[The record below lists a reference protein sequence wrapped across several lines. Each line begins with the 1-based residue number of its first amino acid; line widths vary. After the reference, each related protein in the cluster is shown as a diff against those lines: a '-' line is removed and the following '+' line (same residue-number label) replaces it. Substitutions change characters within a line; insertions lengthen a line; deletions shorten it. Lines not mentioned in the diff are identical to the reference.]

1 MKECLF
7 WCKDKEKNRDGQ
19 GKAPQSNN
27 YYTFIPPTAFSM
39 PVIRK
44 CIPQTQCRHTL
55 SQEHGDFPKNI
66 IDKLKPDKHQ
76 AAFTITNLFSL

>member
-27 YYTFIPPTAFSM
+27 YYTFITPHGLLHARYKEMHSPKRNAATLFHKSM
-39 PVIRK
+39 A
-44 CIPQTQCRHTL
+44 T
-55 SQEHGDFPKNI
+55 F
-66 IDKLKPDKHQ
+66 LK
-76 AAFTITNLFSL
+76 T